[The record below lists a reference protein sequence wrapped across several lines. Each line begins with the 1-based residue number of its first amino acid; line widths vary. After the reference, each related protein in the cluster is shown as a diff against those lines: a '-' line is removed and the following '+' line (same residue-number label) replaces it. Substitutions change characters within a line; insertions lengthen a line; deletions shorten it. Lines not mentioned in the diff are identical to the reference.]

1 MNQRL
6 LSKNVYYITALI
18 VFRIITVIFRFFA
31 FGDTFFRPTA
41 GRRTI
46 WSMRPMGASIKWHR
60 GIFSDFW
67 RRATRCRQKSK
78 KMLKEKIEVRG
89 DNIFVLKIISK

>member
-1 MNQRL
+1 MLPMFQHCSEHVPNERAPNMFRPNVVLGDLRPLAQQRAIMGV
-6 LSKNVYYITALI
+6 LSKFFYYITALI

-46 WSMRPMGASIKWHR
+46 
-60 GIFSDFW
+60 
-67 RRATRCRQKSK
+67 
-78 KMLKEKIEVRG
+78 
-89 DNIFVLKIISK
+89 